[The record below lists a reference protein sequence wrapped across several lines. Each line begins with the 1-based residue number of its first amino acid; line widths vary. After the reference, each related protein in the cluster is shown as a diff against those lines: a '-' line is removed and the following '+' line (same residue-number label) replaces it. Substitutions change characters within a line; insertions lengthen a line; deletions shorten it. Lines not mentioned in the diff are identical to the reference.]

1 MCLQSLAVSFSKLYI
16 LYNLQKVVIL
26 LYMAYILLYKCQNFI
41 KICDFMYFYCCYF
54 KNVFGNWTVIEW
66 TGMGDHERVH
76 RQLSVSSD
84 SKLLDEDIREEA
96 RVILRPR
103 RPPRPKS
110 EVFLG
115 PDPPRRTKRFS
126 AFGVIL
132 YICPFVFIF

>member
-1 MCLQSLAVSFSKLYI
+1 MPKF
-16 LYNLQKVVIL
+16 
-26 LYMAYILLYKCQNFI
+26 YK
-41 KICDFMYFYCCYF
+41 KICDFIYFYCCYF
-54 KNVFGNWTVIEW
+54 KNVFENWTVVEW

-132 YICPFVFIF
+132 YMYIYIYFLRLLFSKILYSKILY

>member
-1 MCLQSLAVSFSKLYI
+1 MFHFLVTPIYHKYHLKKRNSVFLMKVKSYKLFKKF
-16 LYNLQKVVIL
+16 LR
-26 LYMAYILLYKCQNFI
+26 I
-41 KICDFMYFYCCYF
+41 KL
-54 KNVFGNWTVIEW
+54 NVIEW
-66 TGMGDHERVH
+66 TGVGDHERVH

-115 PDPPRRTKRFS
+115 PDPPPRRTKRFS
-126 AFGVIL
+126 AFGVSEYFYKYFFL
-132 YICPFVFIF
+132 YRYTQYTYKYVI

>member
-1 MCLQSLAVSFSKLYI
+1 MRDYDSTWIPIA
-16 LYNLQKVVIL
+16 VIL
-26 LYMAYILLYKCQNFI
+26 KKVLRTKL
-41 KICDFMYFYCCYF
+41 D
-54 KNVFGNWTVIEW
+54 VIEW
-66 TGMGDHERVH
+66 TGVGDHERVH

-115 PDPPRRTKRFS
+115 PDPPPRRTKRFS
-126 AFGVIL
+126 AFGVMLSSYLLCLFFNILVLNSICTYIHIYL
-132 YICPFVFIF
+132 YIYIYIYIFIGRFPFW